1 MQRRSEPSSRPSVG
15 LHPQARFDRPVAVYD
30 FTGRRL
36 RLPTPNEAQAAPE
49 EPSPMMEAIRRYL
62 DSLP

>member
-1 MQRRSEPSSRPSVG
+1 MPPRSNLAVRQPEVRKP
-15 LHPQARFDRPVAVYD
+15 HFDFA
-30 FTGRRL
+30 GRRL
-36 RLPTPNEAQAAPE
+36 KLVSSPQPQLVLE

>member
-1 MQRRSEPSSRPSVG
+1 MQRRAEPSRPSLG
-15 LHPQARFDRPVAVYD
+15 LHPQARFDRPAAVYD

-36 RLPTPNEAQAAPE
+36 RLPTPNEALTAPE